1 MDAQGLV
8 NPYGLPVV
16 DLNEPAFWQDM
27 HTPLAQVM
35 GTSPLFLSTD
45 GLVHVAR
52 HAEVEAVL
60 KDARFVAADLLAMN
74 GLSEGPVWAWW
85 QKVMFSKDPPEHT
98 RLRSL
103 VSRVFTPRAVNGLR
117 SGIRSR
123 AEDILL
129 PAFKDGRLDVQGDLG
144 HRLPLAVISDMLA
157 VPEIDR
163 PRFGE
168 WTSTLGMA
176 FGAISDLDV
185 RQQVEV
191 ALEQIEEYVGGMIAE
206 RRVHPGDDL
215 LSALIAVEE
224 HGDRLSTDEMVALT
238 ENLMFAGHDT
248 TRGALAA
255 MVVLLAS
262 HPDQWG
268 AIVDNPVVI
277 PRAVDEVLRFE
288 PITFLTSRLASQ
300 DVEVGG
306 VPVSAGEPLALCIA
320 SACRDPRE
328 YPEPGVFD
336 VNRENVRSPTFG
348 AGIHYCV
355 GAALARAEMEEA
367 LDILVANVEDLHLIE
382 PARWE
387 PLHHIRCFQ
396 PPVWVEMEARTR

>member
-1 MDAQGLV
+1 MHTEGPD
-8 NPYGLPVV
+8 NPHHLPVV
-16 DLNEPAFWQDM
+16 NLNEPAFWQDM
-27 HTPLAQVM
+27 HTPLAEVM
-35 GTSPLFLSTD
+35 EASPLFLSTE
-45 GLVHVAR
+45 GLMHVAR
-52 HAEVEAVL
+52 HADVESVL
-60 KDARFVAADLLAMN
+60 KDPRFVAADLLAMN

-103 VSRVFTPRAVNGLR
+103 VSRVFTPRAVNELR
-117 SGIRSR
+117 PAIRSQ
-123 AEDILL
+123 AENILL
-129 PAFKDGRLDVQGDLG
+129 PAFKDARLDAQGDLG

-157 VPEIDR
+157 VPEDDR
-163 PRFGE
+163 AKFGD
-168 WTSTLGMA
+168 WTSTLGIA
-176 FGAISDLDV
+176 FGAISDV
-185 RQQVEV
+185 GIRRQVEM

-206 RRVHPGDDL
+206 RRLHPGGDL

-224 HGDRLSTDEMVALT
+224 NGDRLSTDEMVALI

-255 MVVLLAS
+255 MVVLLANN
-262 HPDQWG
+262 PEQWR
-268 AIVDNPVVI
+268 AIAKSPELI
-277 PRAVDEVLRFE
+277 PRAVEEVLRFE

-300 DVEVGG
+300 DVEIGG
-306 VPVSAGEPLALCIA
+306 TPIQAGEPLALCIA

-328 YPEPGVFD
+328 YPAPGIFD

-355 GAALARAEMEEA
+355 GAALARAEMEESLA
-367 LDILVANVEDLHLIE
+367 LLVANAEELHLAE

-387 PLHHIRCFQ
+387 PLHHIRCYQ
-396 PPVWVEMEARTR
+396 PPVWVEIGG